1 MGKSLI
7 TNQLL
12 ENKITF
18 LMVYFVLLWY
28 GNGHLLWDIYRI
40 FMQYGIY
47 VKFFSLIYAKN
58 LVFSILYYTNPEIPS
73 LASSNRTASGLPSGA
88 ADGFIYTSKLPSR
101 SKEHGFKNQVYIFQ
115 GCKSNSRSHMPHVML
130 IFFVVF
136 NRPFRT

>member
-28 GNGHLLWDIYRI
+28 GKGHLLWDIYRI

-47 VKFFSLIYAKN
+47 VRFFSLIYAKN

-73 LASSNRTASGLPSGA
+73 LYAIGLPLDSRPECRQLKS
-88 ADGFIYTSKLPSR
+88 DRFWPSQWC
-101 SKEHGFKNQVYIFQ
+101 S
-115 GCKSNSRSHMPHVML
+115 
-130 IFFVVF
+130 
-136 NRPFRT
+136 